1 MKEHNMRRTIALLA
15 TLLLS
20 FGLTYADMAMD
31 IGHTVGATTYLPGAA
46 FDTIWYGQASTIDF
60 YYENDDTLGGYSTG
74 FKFWSPDGATWT
86 WDTAIFSI
94 DYIPGSMPPAFDT
107 VWEIVTVVPGSR
119 QDPHATVLDNGGMQL
134 TYADIDEADYDT
146 ILWGGTRK
154 NHGVYP
160 GPLTSQVLTHLHLGG
175 VSGSEVKTFCVD
187 STKVGSAGDFVFSDI
202 AGGAFAPT
210 TLWPVGG
217 KCFKTKIM
225 PNMPPAFTNPSQA
238 NCNAGPQ
245 NGGSIS
251 HCVGVGTYN
260 TTAVDPESDP
270 IIYNVVGHDGAG
282 SATYVNGVLTYTAG
296 TADVGNTV
304 TVTIEVTDAFNGTGG
319 GNTCDIQFTF
329 TNVAPVAK
337 CGQASHETGKE
348 STFSKSDFS
357 VTDPDGCDT
366 HTWSFVSAVPALT
379 NTPSFVGKNMSVYCT
394 VDDTIAPHVITVEV
408 SDGYAT
414 SQCSFTLTV
423 LPTDPFLVEIADI
436 ITGDV
441 CEGVLPGHFVDVPI
455 TMLAATA
462 GLPIGGFDFLI
473 SYDASALTFMEAVG
487 GDLFAD
493 APDGCEWEYFTYRY
507 GPFGNCGNGCPSGML
522 RIVGMSTINDGR
534 HEPVCYELDAPYVL
548 ATMKFLVTNNAAYEC
563 QHIDIK
569 WFWFDCGD
577 NTISSKTGDTL
588 FVERKI
594 YDRFGEELIKPDGIE
609 WFPGYYGIP
618 ETCIEPSQYQGK
630 YPPLRFIDFIH
641 GGLKICCANTYDARG
656 DINVNGLAYEIAD
669 AVMFTNYFIEGLG
682 AFRDHVDASIAAS
695 DVNAD
700 GITLSVADLVYLV
713 RVIIGDALPYPKPMP
728 NSVMNVAAQMVDG
741 QLVVNY
747 DAAYNVGA
755 ALLQFDVNGTAGEPV
770 ANVDMDLKYGFDG
783 SKLTVLIYNIGSKSI
798 PAGKDMLLSI
808 PIEGTANL
816 INVEA
821 ADYSGAP
828 MEVST
833 RNLPTAFDLAQN
845 YPNPFNPTTTMALNL
860 PVKSDWTISIYN
872 VAGQLVKTYNG
883 NSEAGTVN
891 VVWDGTDATGNS
903 VASGIYFYKANARDF
918 SATKKMVLMK

>member
-31 IGHTVGATTYLPGAA
+31 IGHTANNVKYAPGDPM
-46 FDTIWYGQASTIDF
+46 DTIWAGPAATIDF

-86 WDTAIFSI
+86 WVYGVLHVDVIY
-94 DYIPGSMPPAFDT
+94 DPGPPPSFIFDT
-107 VWEIVTVVPGSR
+107 TWAIVNAVEGSR
-119 QDPHATVLDNGGMQL
+119 QDPHRTVLDNGGMQI
-134 TYADIDEADYDT
+134 TEADIDQADYDT
-146 ILWGGTRK
+146 LLWGGTRK
-154 NHGVYP
+154 DHGVYP
-160 GPLTSQVLTHLHLGG
+160 GALEHQIVANLTLGG
-175 VSGSEVKTFCVD
+175 VAEGEVKTFCVD

-202 AGGAFAPT
+202 AGVAFPPVA
-210 TLWPVGG
+210 LWDVGG
-217 KCFKTKIM
+217 KCFKVKII
-225 PNMPPAFTNPSQA
+225 PNLPPVFDHACPLATSQINHCIGSGSA
-238 NCNAGPQ
+238 NFAA
-245 NGGSIS
+245 
-251 HCVGVGTYN
+251 T
-260 TTAVDPESDP
+260 DPEGDP
-270 IIYNVVGHDGAG
+270 IIWNIAGHDGTGTPSLTDGA
-282 SATYVNGVLTYTAG
+282 LTYTMG
-296 TADVGNTV
+296 SGDVGNTV
-304 TVTIEVTDAFNGTGG
+304 TITVEATDAFNGTGG
-319 GNTCDIQFTF
+319 GNTCDVAFTF
-329 TNVAPVAK
+329 TNDPPVAS
-337 CGQASHETGKE
+337 CGQASHEVGKE

-357 VTDPDGCDT
+357 VTDGDNCDT
-366 HTWSFVSAVPALT
+366 HAWSFVSAVPPLT
-379 NTPSFVGKNMSVYCT
+379 NTPGFVDGTLSVYCT
-394 VDDTIAPHVITVEV
+394 VDDTVAPHVITVEV
-408 SDGYAT
+408 TDGYAVD
-414 SQCSFTLTV
+414 QCSFTLTV
-423 LPTDPFLVEIADI
+423 LAIEPFRVEIADL
-436 ITGDV
+436 ITGEICD
-441 CEGVLPGHFVDVPI
+441 GVLPGHFVDVPI
-455 TMLAATA
+455 TMTVATP
-462 GLPIGGFDFLI
+462 GMEIGGFDFLI
-473 SYDASALTFMEAVG
+473 MYDATALTFMEAVG
-487 GDLFAD
+487 GQLFAD
-493 APDGCEWEYFTYRY
+493 APEGCEWEYFTYRY
-507 GPFGNCGNGCPSGML
+507 GPFGNCGNACPSGML
-522 RIVGMSTINDGR
+522 RIVGMSTINDGN
-534 HEPVCYELDAPYVL
+534 HAPVCYELDAPYVM

-569 WFWFDCGD
+569 WFWIDCGD
-577 NTISSKTGDTL
+577 NTISSMTGDTL

-594 YDRFGEELIKPDGIE
+594 FDRFGEELIKPDGID

-618 ETCIEPSQYQGK
+618 DDCLAEYEQYRGK
-630 YPPLRFIDFIH
+630 YPPLRFIDFVH
-641 GGLKICCANTYDARG
+641 GGLKICCADDYDARG
-656 DINVNGLAYEIAD
+656 DINVNGLEYEIAD

-700 GITLSVADLVYLV
+700 GVTLSVADLVYLV

-728 NSVMNVAAQMVDG
+728 NSVMNIAAQMVDG

-755 ALLQFDVNGTAGEPV
+755 ALLEFDVNGTVGEPV

-783 SKLTVLIYNIGSKSI
+783 SKLTVLVYNIGSKSI

-816 INVEA
+816 MNVEA

-845 YPNPFNPTTTMALNL
+845 YPNPFNPTTTLQVSL
-860 PVKSDWTISIYN
+860 PVESDWSISIYN

-883 NSEAGTVN
+883 HDAAGTVN